1 MAKPPES
8 FPMKLKYYVRKEF
21 LMLKP
26 FVMPM
31 NIFAL
36 KLLDF
41 GLRLTLFIAP
51 GNKNVKITKT
61 PIFTRDQKIINTM
74 VFTPKKA
81 KGILPCLLYFP
92 GGGFVNGPGYA
103 HKRNCAK
110 IAASVGCKIFL
121 FPYRLAPK
129 YAFPTALYDCVD
141 AFKFVSDRAIDFM
154 IDPKRIAVGGDS
166 AGGTLAAG
174 TTLMLRDAHA
184 KMPCFNLMLYPAL
197 DKGTADTPSRKL
209 YTDTPMFNTKR
220 FKFIEKHYYK
230 NGYFGLEKYA
240 YPLLNDNFDRLPPT
254 YIETAEYDCLHDDGV
269 LANKKLTAAGVP
281 VTLVETKGTFHG
293 YDAVERSPVTKECM
307 VLRQA
312 ALKQAFANK

>member
-1 MAKPPES
+1 
-8 FPMKLKYYVRKEF
+8 MKLKYYVRKEF
-21 LMLKP
+21 IMLKP

-31 NIFAL
+31 NLFAL
-36 KLLDF
+36 KLLDI
-41 GLRLTLFIAP
+41 GLRMTMFIAP
-51 GNKNVKITKT
+51 GNRNVKITSET
-61 PIFTRDQKIINTM
+61 IFTRDQNHIKTM
-74 VFTPKKA
+74 VFTPKKT
-81 KGILPCLLYFP
+81 KGVLPCLLYFP

-110 IAASVGCKIFL
+110 IAAAVGCKIFL

-141 AFKFVSDRAIDFM
+141 AFKYISDRFYEFH
-154 IDPKRIAVGGDS
+154 IDPLKIAVGGDS

-174 TTLMLRDAHA
+174 CTLILRDEHA
-184 KMPCFNLMLYPAL
+184 KMPCFNMMLYPAL

-220 FKFIEKHYYK
+220 FRFIEKHYYK
-230 NGYFGLEKYA
+230 NGYFGMEKYA
-240 YPLLNDNFDRLPPT
+240 FPLINEDYSRLPAT
-254 YIETAEYDCLHDDGV
+254 YIETAEYDCLHDDGS
-269 LANKKLTAAGVP
+269 LANDKLTKAGVA

-307 VLRQA
+307 KLREA
-312 ALKQAFANK
+312 ALKQAFGIKIL